1 MELCVNHKFTTNPSA
16 DDIAQAIDA
25 TPHPDD
31 WYLVLDADDG
41 SYIDAAARP
50 TAHTASPRPME
61 RAICRSTRRSRRTG

>member
-1 MELCVNHKFTTNPSA
+1 MELCVNHKFTTSPSA

-50 TAHTASPRPME
+50 DSTYRVTASDGARESP
-61 RAICRSTRRSRRTG
+61 AAGAG